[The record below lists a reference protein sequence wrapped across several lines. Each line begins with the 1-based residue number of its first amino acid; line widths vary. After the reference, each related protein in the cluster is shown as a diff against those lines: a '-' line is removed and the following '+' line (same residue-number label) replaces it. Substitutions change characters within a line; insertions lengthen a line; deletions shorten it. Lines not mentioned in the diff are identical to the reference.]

1 MNSLILRSTTRVL
14 IAVLL
19 LLSIFLLLR
28 GHNLPGGGFIG
39 GLVGASAV
47 ALYAIAFGL
56 DRARYALRV
65 EPRNLAATGLAVAIA
80 SGLFAAFAGRP
91 FLSGEWL
98 FFSLGGD
105 TVYVGTPLLFD
116 IGVYLVVIG
125 IVLTLVFALEE
136 RRGD

>member
-14 IAVLL
+14 IAALL

-56 DRARYALRV
+56 ERTRDALRV
-65 EPRNLAATGLAVAIA
+65 PPQRLAAVGLAIA
-80 SGLFAAFAGRP
+80 VVSGLFAALAGRP
-91 FLSGEWL
+91 YLSGEWIFL
-98 FFSLGGD
+98 PLGGD
-105 TVYVGTPLLFD
+105 VVYVGTPLLFD

-125 IVLTLVFALEE
+125 IVLTMIFTLEE
-136 RRGD
+136 R